1 MSSTN
6 RKVGGL
12 LPGRTSS
19 LLFKMSLGEIMKLG
33 VSISVS
39 VNVRQGKRKALGRIC
54 V

>member
-19 LLFKMSLGEIMKLG
+19 LLFKVSLGEIMKPG